1 MAGRHLPWVSDRNCT
16 LIDSYRRRLA
26 LLVASCYFMENL
38 DGTIVT
44 TAAPKLRTA
53 LGVSSTAIGLLIA
66 TYLITFAVFIPVGNW
81 LMSRM
86 GERRLF
92 LSAIALFTLASLLCA
107 LSHNIT
113 ELVLARS
120 VQGVGAA
127 LMVPVGRIVVLANAP
142 KTDIMRLVAYIV
154 WPSLLAPALAPLVG
168 GVIVTFASWRWLFLP
183 NVPLGMAAFVAGVL
197 LMKPSTRRSH
207 DAPSLDWRGLLL
219 TGVALGGLVY
229 SAFVAGELTSSW
241 TGVSVDVVL
250 SSGVLSLAIGYLRRR
265 RDPFLDVAVFKVATF
280 TQALRGIVP
289 FTMVVGSV
297 PLLLPLMFQDRFG
310 WSPIKSGTIVLF
322 VFIGNVV
329 AKPST
334 TPLLNR
340 FGYRKVLIA
349 STSAVCLT
357 MLVFAL
363 FDATTPVALIAVAAF
378 VNGVVRSIGYSGLLT
393 LVYSDVTEEHMSHG
407 TTLAATVQQ
416 VAAGFAASAGVVALR
431 VGSSISHSNP
441 LSAQNSYRIAFVLL
455 AVLGSLSVLN
465 AVALHPRAGDA
476 LRTIRAHDDARD

>member
-1 MAGRHLPWVSDRNCT
+1 

-92 LSAIALFTLASLLCA
+92 LSAIALFTVASLLCA
-107 LSHNIT
+107 SSHNLS
-113 ELVLARS
+113 ELVLSRS

-183 NVPLGMAAFVAGVL
+183 NVPLGIVAFIAGL
-197 LMKPSTRRSH
+197 ILMRPSTRRNR
-207 DAPSLDWRGLLL
+207 DAVALDWRGLIL
-219 TGVALGGLVY
+219 TGVSLGGLVY

-241 TGVSVDVVL
+241 LGVGVDVVL
-250 SSGVLSLAIGYLRRR
+250 SLAVLWLAVAYLRRR
-265 RDPFLDVAVFKVATF
+265 RDPFLDIAVFRVTTF
-280 TQALRGIVP
+280 AQSLRGIVP

-310 WSPIKSGTIVLF
+310 WSPIRSGTIVLF
-322 VFIGNVV
+322 VFVGNVV

-340 FGYRKVLIA
+340 YGYRRVLCA
-349 STSAVCLT
+349 STSAVTLT
-357 MLVFAL
+357 MLTFAL
-363 FDATTPVALIAVAAF
+363 VDATTPVAVIAVVAF
-378 VNGVVRSIGYSGLLT
+378 LNGVVRSIGYSGLLT
-393 LVYSDVTEEHMSHG
+393 LVYSDVSEEQMSHA

-416 VAAGFAASAGVVALR
+416 VSAGFAASAGVVALR
-431 VGSSISHSNP
+431 LGSSLGHGDP
-441 LSAQNSYRIAFVLL
+441 LRSQGAYRIAFVLL
-455 AVLGSLSVLN
+455 AALGSLSVLN
-465 AVALHPRAGDA
+465 AFALHTRAGDA
-476 LRTIRAHDDARD
+476 LRTLPTSRSVSD

>member
-1 MAGRHLPWVSDRNCT
+1 
-16 LIDSYRRRLA
+16 
-26 LLVASCYFMENL
+26 MENL

-92 LSAIALFTLASLLCA
+92 LSAIALFTVASLLCA
-107 LSHNIT
+107 SSHNLS
-113 ELVLARS
+113 ELVLSRS

-183 NVPLGMAAFVAGVL
+183 NVPLGIVAFIAGL
-197 LMKPSTRRSH
+197 ILMRPSTRRNR
-207 DAPSLDWRGLLL
+207 DAVALDWRGLIL
-219 TGVALGGLVY
+219 TGVSLGGLVY

-241 TGVSVDVVL
+241 LGVGVDVVL
-250 SSGVLSLAIGYLRRR
+250 SLAVLWLAVAYLRRR
-265 RDPFLDVAVFKVATF
+265 RDPFLDIAVFRVTTF
-280 TQALRGIVP
+280 AQSLRGIVP

-310 WSPIKSGTIVLF
+310 WSPIRSGTIVLF
-322 VFIGNVV
+322 VFVGNVV

-340 FGYRKVLIA
+340 YGYRRVLLA
-349 STSAVCLT
+349 STSAVTLT
-357 MLVFAL
+357 MLTFAL
-363 FDATTPVALIAVAAF
+363 VDATTPVAVIAVVAF
-378 VNGVVRSIGYSGLLT
+378 LNGVVRSIGYSGLLT
-393 LVYSDVTEEHMSHG
+393 LVYSDVSEEQMSHA

-416 VAAGFAASAGVVALR
+416 VSAGFAASAGVVALR
-431 VGSSISHSNP
+431 LGSSLGHGDP
-441 LSAQNSYRIAFVLL
+441 LRSQGAYRIAFVLL
-455 AVLGSLSVLN
+455 AALGSLSVLN
-465 AVALHPRAGDA
+465 AFALHTRAGDA
-476 LRTIRAHDDARD
+476 LRTLPTRRSVSD

>member
-1 MAGRHLPWVSDRNCT
+1 MAGRRLPWTSEWNSK

-44 TAAPKLRTA
+44 TAAPKLRAA
-53 LGVSSTAIGLLIA
+53 LHVSSTAIGLLIA

-92 LSAIALFTLASLLCA
+92 LSAIAVFTVASLLCA
-107 LSHNIT
+107 MSHNLT

-168 GVIVTFASWRWLFLP
+168 GVIVTFGSWRWLFLP
-183 NVPLGMAAFVAGVL
+183 NVPLGLAAFVAGVI
-197 LMKPSTRRSH
+197 LMKPSTRRSR
-207 DAPSLDWRGLLL
+207 DAPALDWRGLVL
-219 TGVALGGLVY
+219 TGASLGGLVY

-241 TGVSVDVVL
+241 VDVGIDVA
-250 SSGVLSLAIGYLRRR
+250 LSLAVLALALTYLRRR
-265 RDPFLDVAVFKVATF
+265 RDPFLDVAIFRVTTF

-297 PLLLPLMFQDRFG
+297 PLLFPLMFQDRFG
-310 WSPIKSGTIVLF
+310 WSPIKSGAIVLF

-340 FGYRKVLIA
+340 FGYRRVLLA
-349 STSAVCLT
+349 STSAVTLT
-357 MLVFAL
+357 MLSFAL
-363 FDATTPVALIAVAAF
+363 FDATTPVVVIAALAF

-393 LVYSDVTEEHMSHG
+393 LVYSDVAEEHMSHG

-431 VGSSISHSNP
+431 LGSSISHSNP
-441 LSAQNSYRIAFVLL
+441 LSSQSSYQIAFVLL
-455 AVLGSLSVLN
+455 AALGSLSVIN
-465 AVALHPRAGDA
+465 AFALHPSAGDA
-476 LRTIRAHDDARD
+476 LRTLPTRRATRS

>member
-1 MAGRHLPWVSDRNCT
+1 M
-16 LIDSYRRRLA
+16 IDPYRRRLA

-44 TAAPKLRTA
+44 TAAPKLRAA
-53 LGVSSTAIGLLIA
+53 LHVSSTAIGLLIA
-66 TYLITFAVFIPVGNW
+66 TYLITFAVAIPVGNW
-81 LMSRM
+81 LMTRM

-92 LSAIALFTLASLLCA
+92 LSAIAVFTVASLLCA

-120 VQGVGAA
+120 LQGVGAA
-127 LMVPVGRIVVLANAP
+127 LMVPVGRIVVLANSN

-168 GVIVTFASWRWLFLP
+168 GIIVTFGSWRWLFLP
-183 NVPLGMAAFVAGVL
+183 NVPLGVAAFIAGTI
-197 LMKPSTRRSH
+197 LMRPSTRQR
-207 DAPSLDWRGLLL
+207 AQPIALDWRGMLL
-219 TGVALGGLVY
+219 TGLGLGGLVY

-241 TGVSVDVVL
+241 TSVAIDLAV
-250 SSGVLSLAIGYLRRR
+250 SLAVLGGAVAYLRRR
-265 RDPFLDVAVFKVATF
+265 RDAFLDLSVFRVTTF
-280 TQALRGIVP
+280 TQSLRGIFP

-297 PLLLPLMFQDRFG
+297 PLLLPLMFEDRFG
-310 WSPIKSGTIVLF
+310 WSPIKSGAIVLF

-340 FGYRKVLIA
+340 FGYRRVLLVA
-349 STSAVCLT
+349 TSAVCLT
-357 MLVFAL
+357 MLTFAL
-363 FDATTPVALIAVAAF
+363 FDAATPVAVIALVAF
-378 VNGVVRSIGYSGLLT
+378 INGVVRSIGYSGLLT
-393 LVYSDVTEEHMSHG
+393 LVYSDVGEEHMSHG

-431 VGSSISHSNP
+431 VGSSISHTNP
-441 LSAQNSYRIAFVLL
+441 VSSQVGYRIAFVLL
-455 AVLGSLSVLN
+455 AVLGATSTLN
-465 AVALHPRAGDA
+465 AFLMHPSAGDA
-476 LRTIRAHDDARD
+476 LRTVPPPRSTRD

>member
-1 MAGRHLPWVSDRNCT
+1 M
-16 LIDSYRRRLA
+16 IDSYRRRLA

-92 LSAIALFTLASLLCA
+92 LSAIALFTVASLLCA
-107 LSHNIT
+107 SSHNLS
-113 ELVLARS
+113 ELVLSRS

-183 NVPLGMAAFVAGVL
+183 NVPLGIAAFIAGL
-197 LMKPSTRRSH
+197 ILMRPSTRRNR
-207 DAPSLDWRGLLL
+207 DAVALDWRGLIL
-219 TGVALGGLVY
+219 TGVSLGGLVY

-241 TGVSVDVVL
+241 LGVGVDVVL
-250 SSGVLSLAIGYLRRR
+250 SLAVLWLAVAYLRRR
-265 RDPFLDVAVFKVATF
+265 RDPFLDIAVFRVTTF
-280 TQALRGIVP
+280 AQSLRGIVP

-310 WSPIKSGTIVLF
+310 WSPIRSGTIVLF
-322 VFIGNVV
+322 VFVGNVV

-340 FGYRKVLIA
+340 YGYRRVLLA
-349 STSAVCLT
+349 STSAVTLT
-357 MLVFAL
+357 MLTFAL
-363 FDATTPVALIAVAAF
+363 VDATTPVAVIAVVAF
-378 VNGVVRSIGYSGLLT
+378 LNGVVRSIGYSGLLT
-393 LVYSDVTEEHMSHG
+393 LVYSDVSEEQMSHA

-416 VAAGFAASAGVVALR
+416 VSAGFAASAGVVALR
-431 VGSSISHSNP
+431 LGSSLGHGDP
-441 LSAQNSYRIAFVLL
+441 LRSQGAYRIAFVLL
-455 AVLGSLSVLN
+455 AALGSLSVLN
-465 AVALHPRAGDA
+465 AFALHTRAGDA
-476 LRTIRAHDDARD
+476 LRTLPTRRSVSD

>member
-1 MAGRHLPWVSDRNCT
+1 M
-16 LIDSYRRRLA
+16 IDPYRRRLA

-53 LGVSSTAIGLLIA
+53 LHASSTAIGLLIA

-92 LSAIALFTLASLLCA
+92 LSAIAMFTLASLLCA
-107 LSHNIT
+107 LSHNLT

-183 NVPLGMAAFVAGVL
+183 NVPLGLAAFIAGL
-197 LMKPSTRRSH
+197 ILMKPSTRRH
-207 DAPSLDWRGLLL
+207 VEGAGLDWRGLLL
-219 TGVALGGLVY
+219 TAVSLGGLVY

-241 TGVSVDVVL
+241 VGVGADVAGSLLVL
-250 SSGVLSLAIGYLRRR
+250 GAALRYLRRR
-265 RDPFLDVAVFKVATF
+265 RDPFLDIAVFKVTTF
-280 TQALRGIVP
+280 TQSLRGIVP
-289 FTMVVGSV
+289 FTMTVGSV
-297 PLLLPLMFQDRFG
+297 PLLLPLMFQDRFA
-310 WSPIKSGTIVLF
+310 WSPIKSGAIVLF

-340 FGYRKVLIA
+340 FGYRRVLLA
-349 STSAVCLT
+349 STTAVSLS

-363 FDATTPVALIAVAAF
+363 FDASTPVAVIAGVAFA
-378 VNGVVRSIGYSGLLT
+378 NGVVRSIGYSGLLT
-393 LVYSDVTEEHMSHG
+393 LVYSDVPEEHMSHG

-431 VGSSISHSNP
+431 IGSSLSHGTP
-441 LSAQNSYRIAFVLL
+441 LTSQSSYRIAFVLL
-455 AVLGSLSVLN
+455 AALGSLSVFN
-465 AVALHPRAGDA
+465 ALALDPRAGDA
-476 LRTIRAHDDARD
+476 LRTVPARRRRA